1 MLQREIDAFLA
12 SFRNPTTYF
21 YQSNLG
27 VGEVAN
33 VMLWAGFLFFCLV
46 SIIREILVSRLSFI
60 FVGFRVQGSGFRA
73 LQQPLEVTKRLVRCY
88 VRCLLCALCAFFSL
102 FFFSQEINLEP
113 LDER

>member
-1 MLQREIDAFLA
+1 MAVVRPSYCYTGKRRVTPECFQELNRERFFQVNINQTTETGNVLQREIDAFLA

-46 SIIREILVSRLSFI
+46 SIIREILVSRLSF
-60 FVGFRVQGSGFRA
+60 
-73 LQQPLEVTKRLVRCY
+73 LLV
-88 VRCLLCALCAFFSL
+88 L
-102 FFFSQEINLEP
+102 
-113 LDER
+113 